1 MEDAYEG
8 TDEVI
13 GVGVGAEIAAGD
25 GALDGSYESG
35 VDARTGAFHEPQGAA
50 CDCVHDGNDEHFSC
64 NVVDEEKHPRSQRFK
79 RWHGSSE
86 ALFGCC
92 KLFDLAAVDGFDEVI
107 ASGEVAIQGGV
118 ADARSACDVVEAR
131 SCSIA
136 RENLFGYLKDALTVA
151 LRVGAGSSGGL
162 RCRELLFRHVNRR
175 QKFSATGDCL
185 RLSMYPGT
193 VSVLTGGDC
202 RCQLA
207 RSSRL
212 ASTTTGG

>member
-1 MEDAYEG
+1 MEDTHEG
-8 TDEVI
+8 TDKVI
-13 GVGVGAEIAAGD
+13 RVGVRAEIAAGD
-25 GALDGSYESG
+25 GPLDGSYERG
-35 VDARTGAFHEPQGAA
+35 VNPRTGAFHEPQGPA

-151 LRVGAGSSGGL
+151 LRVGAGFAD
-162 RCRELLFRHVNRR
+162 RQAWRKLLLLHGNE
-175 QKFSATGDCL
+175 T
-185 RLSMYPGT
+185 
-193 VSVLTGGDC
+193 
-202 RCQLA
+202 
-207 RSSRL
+207 
-212 ASTTTGG
+212 